1 MFETGF
7 HILGIS
13 FSIFIYIFYVPN
25 FRSNKKQGN
34 VKKKQHRTVFLKM
47 ANIFRMCL
55 YPPWVALYKLNLNMV
70 LMS

>member
-34 VKKKQHRTVFLKM
+34 VKKTTPHRKTYFGCVSIHRGLLC
-47 ANIFRMCL
+47 I
-55 YPPWVALYKLNLNMV
+55 
-70 LMS
+70 S

>member
-1 MFETGF
+1 MLETGF

-34 VKKKQHRTVFLKM
+34 VKKTTPHSLFENGKHISDVSLSTVGCF
-47 ANIFRMCL
+47 
-55 YPPWVALYKLNLNMV
+55 V
-70 LMS
+70 